1 MRAQGGTVSAIP
13 GGRKERALQE
23 RIISASH
30 HTMRY
35 IVPYCRENKSPNSK
49 YKRYAGPVGPS
60 SGSTPPHRLGEER
73 GGAHPRAA
81 GACPA
86 GRQRFGSIAG
96 RHQSF
101 RCCFFVFLLENLRSF
116 NLSGSQPFVFAVC
129 TTCRLAGSLGT
140 RSARVRGPA

>member
-23 RIISASH
+23 RIISASN

-73 GGAHPRAA
+73 GGRTRGPRERVLR
-81 GACPA
+81 GV
-86 GRQRFGSIAG
+86 RGSGQSRVVIS
-96 RHQSF
+96 HQVFFSF
-101 RCCFFVFLLENLRSF
+101 FCFFVGESEIF
-116 NLSGSQPFVFAVC
+116 
-129 TTCRLAGSLGT
+129 
-140 RSARVRGPA
+140 